1 MAKSD
6 IIVGVEVGTSK
17 VCAVVA
23 ETGREGSLRILGI
36 GSAPSRGVRK
46 GEIVDLA
53 IATECVHDAIS
64 DAETNSD
71 AEIGSVSVAVSG
83 SHIRSFNSRGT
94 ILIPTDRFEI
104 DDEDVQEVAVK
115 AREVNI
121 PTENFFLHSLIQHYY
136 VDGQEGVLNPM
147 GMVGRKLEADF
158 HIIHGV
164 KTRLQNTLRCIR
176 EAGVQIDEVVVNSL
190 ASAQSVLDQHQK
202 DLGAIVIDIGGGVT
216 DYIVYENGAV
226 RYSGVLAVGGD
237 HISNDIS
244 LGLRIPLTRAEKL
257 KVEEGSAMI
266 GEGTPGETIT
276 LKNDAGFSGKEVE
289 REMLNTII
297 HARVRENFELIRK
310 QVESEIPLHLLGGGV
325 VLTGGCS
332 MLKGIKNVAES
343 VFDLPVNLA
352 REAGVS
358 GPKSVLNNP
367 QYATA
372 IGLIKFTQ
380 ALRAEEEEQGLFGS
394 VLQKIGGIFRRR
406 N

>member
-1 MAKSD
+1 MARSD
-6 IIVGVEVGTSK
+6 ILVGVEVGTSK
-17 VCAVVA
+17 VCCVVG
-23 ETGREGSLRILGI
+23 ESGREGSLRILGV
-36 GSAPSRGVRK
+36 GVAPSRGVRK

-71 AEIGSVSVAVSG
+71 AEIGSVSVAVTG
-83 SHIRSFNSRGT
+83 SHVRSFNSRGA
-94 ILIPTDRFEI
+94 ILIPADRFEI

-136 VDGQEGVLNPM
+136 VDGQDGVLNPL

-158 HIIHGV
+158 HIVHGV

-190 ASAQSVLDQHQK
+190 ATAQGVLDQHQK
-202 DLGAIVIDIGGGVT
+202 DLGALVIDIGGGVT
-216 DYIVYENGAV
+216 DFIVYENGAV
-226 RYSGVLAVGGD
+226 HFSGVLAVGGD

-257 KVEEGSAMI
+257 KVDEGSAKM
-266 GEGTPGETIT
+266 GDAPPGEMIV

-297 HARVRENFELIRK
+297 HARVRENFELIKR
-310 QVESEIPLHLLGGGV
+310 QIEQEVPLHMLGGGV
-325 VLTGGCS
+325 MLTGGTS
-332 MLKGIKNVAES
+332 LLRGIKDVAES
-343 VFDLPVNLA
+343 VFDMPVHLA
-352 REAGVS
+352 REVGVS
-358 GPKSVLNNP
+358 GPKSILNNP
-367 QYATA
+367 QYSTA
-372 IGLIKFTQ
+372 IGLVKFTQ
-380 ALRAEEEEQGLFGS
+380 ALRAEEEEPGIFGS
-394 VLQKIGGIFRRR
+394 MLEKIGGIFRRK
-406 N
+406 

>member
-1 MAKSD
+1 MARSD
-6 IIVGVEVGTSK
+6 IFVGVEVGTSK
-17 VCAVVA
+17 VCAVVGEA
-23 ETGREGSLRILGI
+23 GREGSLRILGV
-36 GSAPSRGVRK
+36 GLAPSRGVRK

-53 IATECVHDAIS
+53 IATECVHDAIA

-83 SHIRSFNSRGT
+83 SHIRSFNSRGAIT
-94 ILIPTDRFEI
+94 IPEDRFEI
-104 DDEDVQEVAVK
+104 DEDDVQEVAVK

-136 VDGQEGVLNPM
+136 VDGQEGVLNPL

-164 KTRLQNTLRCIR
+164 KTRLQNSLRSIR
-176 EAGVQIDEVVVNSL
+176 EAGVQIDEVVANSL
-190 ASAQSVLDQHQK
+190 ASAQAVLDQHQK
-202 DLGAIVIDIGGGVT
+202 DLGAVVIDIGGGVT

-226 RYSGVLAVGGD
+226 RHSGVLAVGGD

-257 KVEEGSAMI
+257 KIEEGSAQL
-266 GEGTPGETIT
+266 GAATPGEMIT

-297 HARVRENFELIRK
+297 HARIRENFELIRK
-310 QVESEIPLHLLGGGV
+310 QIEQEIPLHLLGAGIM
-325 VLTGGCS
+325 LTGGCS
-332 MLKGIKNVAES
+332 LLRGIKEVAES
-343 VFDLPVNLA
+343 VFDLPVHLA

-367 QYATA
+367 QYSTA

-380 ALRAEEEEQGLFGS
+380 ALRAEEDEPTLFGS
-394 VLQKIGGIFRRR
+394 VIAKIGGIFRRK
-406 N
+406 

>member
-1 MAKSD
+1 MARPD

-17 VCAVVA
+17 VCAVVG
-23 ETGREGSLRILGI
+23 ETGREGTLRILGV
-36 GSAPSRGVRK
+36 GLAPSRGVRK

-71 AEIGSVSVAVSG
+71 AEIGSVFVGVTG
-83 SHIRSFNSRGT
+83 SHIRSFNSRGA
-94 ILIPTDRFEI
+94 ILIPSDRFEI

-121 PTENFFLHSLIQHYY
+121 PTENHFLHSIIQRYY
-136 VDGQEGVLNPM
+136 VDGQEGILNPV

-176 EAGVQIDEVVVNSL
+176 EAGVEIDEIVVTSL
-190 ASAQSVLDQHQK
+190 ASAQAVLDEHQK
-202 DLGAIVIDIGGGVT
+202 ELGAVVIDMGGGVS
-216 DYIVYENGAV
+216 DYIVYENGII
-226 RYSGVLAVGGD
+226 RHSGLLAVGGD

-257 KVEEGSAMI
+257 KIDEGSAKL
-266 GEGTPGETIT
+266 GESAPGEKII

-297 HARVRENFELIRK
+297 HARVRENFELIKK
-310 QVESEIPLHLLGGGV
+310 QIEQEMPLHMLGAGV
-325 VLTGGCS
+325 MLTGGCS
-332 MLKGIKNVAES
+332 LLRGIKDVAES
-343 VFDLPVNLA
+343 VFDLPVHLA

-367 QYATA
+367 QYSTA
-372 IGLIKFTQ
+372 IGLIKFAQ
-380 ALRAEEEEQGLFGS
+380 VLRAEEEDPGIIGS
-394 VLQKIGGIFRRR
+394 VLEKLGGIFRRR

>member
-1 MAKSD
+1 MARSD
-6 IIVGVEVGTSK
+6 ILVGVEVGTSK
-17 VCAVVA
+17 VCCVVG
-23 ETGREGSLRILGI
+23 ESGREGSLRILGV
-36 GSAPSRGVRK
+36 GLAPSRGVRK

-71 AEIGSVSVAVSG
+71 AEIGSVSVAVTG
-83 SHIRSFNSRGT
+83 SHVRSFNSRGA
-94 ILIPTDRFEI
+94 ILIPADRFEI

-136 VDGQEGVLNPM
+136 VDGQEGVLNPL

-158 HIIHGV
+158 HIVHGV

-190 ASAQSVLDQHQK
+190 ATAQGVLDQHQK
-202 DLGAIVIDIGGGVT
+202 DLGALVIDIGGGVT
-216 DYIVYENGAV
+216 DFIVYENGAV
-226 RYSGVLAVGGD
+226 HYSGVLAVGGD

-257 KVEEGSAMI
+257 KVDEGSAKM
-266 GEGTPGETIT
+266 GDAQPGEMIV

-297 HARVRENFELIRK
+297 HARVRENFELIKR
-310 QVESEIPLHLLGGGV
+310 QIEQEVPLHLLGGGV
-325 VLTGGCS
+325 MLTGGTS
-332 MLKGIKNVAES
+332 LLRGIKDVAES
-343 VFDLPVNLA
+343 VFDMPVHLA
-352 REAGVS
+352 REVGVS
-358 GPKSVLNNP
+358 GPKSILNNP
-367 QYATA
+367 QYSTA
-372 IGLIKFTQ
+372 IGLVKFTQ
-380 ALRAEEEEQGLFGS
+380 ALRAEEEEPGIFGS
-394 VLQKIGGIFRRR
+394 MLEKIGGIFRRK
-406 N
+406 